1 MSSQTSVADSYA
13 LLKILPSIIP
23 ELDQLASGN
32 VEGGVMGQLSCTV
45 DNDFKL
51 LSLTVVPG
59 STDLLVAGVK
69 SVRRSDDVYQVFR
82 VR

>member
-1 MSSQTSVADSYA
+1 
-13 LLKILPSIIP
+13 
-23 ELDQLASGN
+23 
-32 VEGGVMGQLSCTV
+32 MGQLSCTV

-51 LSLTVVPG
+51 LSLAVVPG

-69 SVRRSDDVYQVFR
+69 SARRSDDVYQVFR